1 MQEIRFPFY
10 SRLTFILLIIVLIIY
25 LLTIGKGIFV
35 PLLFSLL
42 LAFLL
47 YQPARYLEKRLH
59 TGKEWAALISL
70 IGFVILVGS
79 LVYFI
84 TFQVLEF
91 SGDLPLLQQK
101 TTDWI
106 NSTQQ
111 WIIREYHIDSGQQ
124 LEYLHNFTTQ
134 LLSFIA
140 NSLGAIFIGVGE
152 FIFWM
157 VLVFIYT
164 FFIMSHRTLLLN
176 FILRLFPLQDRVK
189 VKSVVMETRNVTNYY
204 LQGLLIE
211 FVVVS
216 AANSLMFY
224 VVGAKY
230 ALLLGVLT
238 ALLNIIPY
246 LGIVIGCLLTAL
258 VTLTHGSPSL
268 ALEAVALLFLLH
280 VLDANIL
287 LPRVIGMRMKINSLI
302 TIISVLIGSVI
313 WGISGMFLAIPLCA
327 MLKIIFDNVQSLEPW
342 GMLMGAE
349 DTEDKLNRK

>member
-10 SRLTFILLIIVLIIY
+10 ARLTFILLFIVLITY

-47 YQPARYLEKRLH
+47 YQPSKHLEKSLRIS
-59 TGKEWAALISL
+59 KEWAAVVSL

-79 LVYFI
+79 LLYFI
-84 TFQVLEF
+84 TFQMLEF

-106 NSTQQ
+106 NNTQH
-111 WIIREYHIDSGQQ
+111 WIIKEYHIDSGQQ
-124 LEYLHNFTTQ
+124 LDYLHNFTTQ
-134 LLSFIA
+134 LLTFIA

-164 FFIMSHRTLLLN
+164 FFIMSHRRLLLN
-176 FILRLFPLQDRVK
+176 FVLRLFPLHNRKK
-189 VKSVVMETRNVTNYY
+189 VKAVVMETRSVTNFY

-211 FVVVS
+211 FAVVS
-216 AANSLMFY
+216 TANSLMFY
-224 VVGAKY
+224 IVGVKY

-258 VTLTHGSPSL
+258 VTLTYGSPLL

-313 WGISGMFLAIPLCA
+313 WGISGMFLAIPMCA
-327 MLKIIFDNVQSLEPW
+327 ILKIIFDNVQSLETW

-349 DTEDKLNRK
+349 DKETS

>member
-1 MQEIRFPFY
+1 MQEIRYPFY
-10 SRLTFILLIIVLIIY
+10 ARLAFILLIIVLITY

-47 YQPARYLEKRLH
+47 YQPSKYLEKRLRIR
-59 TGKEWAALISL
+59 KEWAALISL
-70 IGFVILVGS
+70 TGFVILVGS
-79 LVYFI
+79 MLYFI

-106 NSTQQ
+106 DTTQQ
-111 WIIREYHIDSGQQ
+111 WIIKEYHIDSGQQ

-134 LLSFIA
+134 LLTFIT

-176 FILRLFPLQDRVK
+176 FILRLFPLQNRKRVK
-189 VKSVVMETRNVTNYY
+189 IAVMETRNVTNYY

-211 FVVVS
+211 FMVIS

-224 VVGAKY
+224 LVGVKY

-246 LGIVIGCLLTAL
+246 LGIVIGCLLTGL
-258 VTLTHGSPSL
+258 VTLTHGSPFL
-268 ALEAVALLFLLH
+268 ALQAVAFLFLLH

-287 LPRVIGMRMKINSLI
+287 LPRIIGMRMKMNSLI

-327 MLKIIFDNVQSLEPW
+327 MLKIIFDNVQGLEPW

-349 DTEDKLNRK
+349 DDQEAT

>member
-1 MQEIRFPFY
+1 MQEIRYPFY
-10 SRLTFILLIIVLIIY
+10 ARLAFILLIIVLIIY

-47 YQPARYLEKRLH
+47 YQPSKYLEKRFQIR
-59 TGKEWAALISL
+59 KEWAALISL
-70 IGFVILVGS
+70 TGFVILVGS
-79 LVYFI
+79 MLYFI
-84 TFQVLEF
+84 TFQILEF

-106 NSTQQ
+106 DNTQQ
-111 WIIREYHIDSGQQ
+111 WIIKEYHIDSGQQ

-134 LLSFIA
+134 LLTFIT

-176 FILRLFPLQDRVK
+176 FVLRLFPLQNRKRVK
-189 VKSVVMETRNVTNYY
+189 IAVMETRNVTNYY
-204 LQGLLIE
+204 LQGLMIE
-211 FVVVS
+211 FMVIS

-224 VVGAKY
+224 LVGIKY

-258 VTLTHGSPSL
+258 VTLTHGSPFL
-268 ALEAVALLFLLH
+268 ALQAVAFLFLLH

-287 LPRVIGMRMKINSLI
+287 LPRIIGMRMKMNSLI

-327 MLKIIFDNVQSLEPW
+327 MLKIIFDNVQGLEPW

-349 DTEDKLNRK
+349 DDEGTT